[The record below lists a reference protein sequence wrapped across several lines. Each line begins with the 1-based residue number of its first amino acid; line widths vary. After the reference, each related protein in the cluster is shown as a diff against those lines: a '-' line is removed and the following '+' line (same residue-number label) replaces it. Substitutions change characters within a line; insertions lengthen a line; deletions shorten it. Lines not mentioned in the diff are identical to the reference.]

1 MSTISLPAISAA
13 LARLLAETSKPVEL
27 VDRKTGNRIA
37 VPAEDAAHPD
47 AYLPVFLV
55 SAEALWLELTG
66 TGFDL
71 DVRPTPASS
80 LGYAVRDVRAG
91 SFTVI
96 MLCLIDVTLRLA
108 EMEDALV
115 LNHLIDFWGEAHGRI
130 SDVAPALQGAT

>member
-1 MSTISLPAISAA
+1 MSTISLSAISAS
-13 LARLLAETSKPVEL
+13 LARLLTKIGKPLELIDPKTRNRLVIPVE
-27 VDRKTGNRIA
+27 DA
-37 VPAEDAAHPD
+37 VHPE
-47 AYLPVFLV
+47 AYLPVFLI

-71 DVRPTPASS
+71 RIRRSPDSA
-80 LGYAVRDVRAG
+80 LGYAVRDVHAG

-108 EMEDALV
+108 DIEDALI

-130 SDVAPALQGAT
+130 SDVAPALQEAV